1 MRPMYAAANSALRVA
16 PWLRPSVEKLAWRIF
31 YEVVSLRQDEHT
43 TRLVGGG
50 FNYGFAASDEITP
63 GEGETQFGLALYA
76 AVVGA
81 ADVSGGDVIEVGCG
95 RGEGSAFV
103 FERYG
108 PRSLT
113 GVDIARSA
121 IKRCR
126 RRHGRPGLTFATG
139 DAENLS
145 FPSASVDAVIN
156 VESSHCYPRMAR
168 FLREVLRVLRPGGL
182 LLFADFRPTSSS
194 PSEAVPKDDLA
205 ELRRQLAETGLRTLD
220 EQDITAEVVRALSL
234 ATPAVRAH
242 IENRV
247 PRPLRHDAIEY
258 SGVEG
263 SARFREFAD
272 GSLTYLK
279 LVLEKA

>member
-1 MRPMYAAANSALRVA
+1 MYAAVNAALRVA

-31 YEVVSLRQDEHT
+31 YEFVSLRQDEHT

-50 FNYGFAASDEITP
+50 FNYGFAGSDEIKVS
-63 GEGETQFGLALYA
+63 EGDSQFGLALYA
-76 AVVGA
+76 AVIGA
-81 ADVSGGDVIEVGCG
+81 AEVSGKDVLEVGCG
-95 RGEGSAFV
+95 QGEGSAFV

-113 GVDIARSA
+113 GVDIAHAA

-145 FPSASVDAVIN
+145 FPPASFDAVIN

-168 FLREVLRVLRPGGL
+168 FLFEVRRVLRPGGL
-182 LLFADFRPTSSS
+182 LLFTDFRPSGSS
-194 PSEAVPKDDLA
+194 PTDAVPKDDLP
-205 ELRRQLAETGLRTLD
+205 ELRRQFAESGLRTLE

-242 IENRV
+242 IEHRV
-247 PRPLRHDAIEY
+247 PKPLRHDSIEY

-263 SARFREFAD
+263 SARFRDFAD
-272 GSLTYLK
+272 GSLTYLR
-279 LVLEKA
+279 LVLQKP

>member
-1 MRPMYAAANSALRVA
+1 MYAAANYALRVA
-16 PWLRPSVEKLAWRIF
+16 PWLRPSLEKLAWRIF

-50 FNYGFAASDEITP
+50 FNYGFATSA
-63 GEGETQFGLALYA
+63 ETEDSEADGQFGLALYA

-81 ADVSGGDVIEVGCG
+81 AEVSGKDVLEVGCG
-95 RGEGSAFV
+95 QGEGSAFV
-103 FERYG
+103 FERYA

-113 GVDIARSA
+113 GVDIARAA
-121 IKRCR
+121 IRRWR

-139 DAENLS
+139 DAESLS
-145 FPSASVDAVIN
+145 FPSASLDAVIN
-156 VESSHCYPRMAR
+156 VESSHCYPHMAR
-168 FLREVLRVLRPGGL
+168 FLSEVHRVLRPGGL

-194 PSEAVPKDDLA
+194 PSDGVPKDDLPQ
-205 ELRRQLAETGLRTLD
+205 LRRQFAASGLRTL
-220 EQDITAEVVRALSL
+220 EEHDITAEVLRALSL

-279 LVLEKA
+279 LVLQKA